1 MLNQIFSDKVILIA
15 VTLVGMAICSMGI
28 GQVAA
33 RGAWLHPFAIVA
45 YIVGGTILALVIAA
59 LLNIP
64 LPFAVD
70 ARGVLIAVVVLGLFK
85 VALTQLHRA
94 LA

>member
-1 MLNQIFSDKVILIA
+1 MLTQIFSDRVILIA

-33 RGAWLHPFAIVA
+33 RGEWLHPFAIVA
-45 YIVGGTILALVIAA
+45 YLVGGAILALVIAA

-64 LPFAVD
+64 LPFLVD
-70 ARGVLIAVVVLGLFK
+70 ARAVLIAVIVLGLLK
-85 VALTQLHRA
+85 VVLTQLHRA